1 MLRNNYTV
9 FLYSEFVAMNKMLK
23 QLHHQGKIWSADQI
37 HNIVE
42 TIDSGYPEL
51 NKNLHGGLPHQGV
64 IEVQTINGIGEI
76 RLFLPYLLN
85 LLQAELAQHHQAR
98 QLVFIAPPA
107 QVNALMLLQAAI
119 PLDNLLIISSQKPQE
134 SLWAAEQCLKS
145 GSCFAVLLWQ
155 QLLAVHQVK
164 RLKQAATTGNA
175 VQIIFRSPHSVD
187 LALPVSLSLALEAQ
201 SSGLKIKVKKQQG
214 GWPCKDFTVDMHKQ
228 WPNLTTISDRN
239 CISDGVLSNVVVP
252 LSSRQR
258 FKPVVPGSVNA
269 QSQLN

>member
-1 MLRNNYTV
+1 
-9 FLYSEFVAMNKMLK
+9 MNKMLK
-23 QLHHQGKIWSADQI
+23 QLHHQGKIWSAAQI
-37 HNIVE
+37 HKVVE

-51 NKNLHGGLPHQGV
+51 NKNLHGGLPCQGV
-64 IEVQTINGIGEI
+64 IEVQTINGIGEL

-85 LLQAELAQHHQAR
+85 LLHAELAQHQQTR

-107 QVNALMLLQAAI
+107 QISALMLLQASI
-119 PLDNLLIISSQKPQE
+119 PLENLLIISSQKPEE

-145 GSCFAVLLWQ
+145 GCCFAVLLWQ

-201 SSGLKIKVKKQQG
+201 PVGLKVHVKKQLG
-214 GWPCKDFTVDMHKQ
+214 GWPCKAGTVDMHKQ
-228 WPNLTTISDRN
+228 WPSLTVTNVDTCKN
-239 CISDGVLSNVVVP
+239 NGVLSNVVVP

-258 FKPVVPGSVNA
+258 FRHVVPSADSQRSGVNA
-269 QSQLN
+269 S